1 MHSGA
6 NRGSIKSLLCSHI
19 SCRRGKAGEGQCHDL
34 FRDSDVDDS
43 DVDDSV
49 EILSASLTMLLFGV
63 ALTLDQLKEK
73 ENVSD

>member
-43 DVDDSV
+43 V
-49 EILSASLTMLLFGV
+49 EILSASLTMLLFG
-63 ALTLDQLKEK
+63 LKINLK
-73 ENVSD
+73 VI